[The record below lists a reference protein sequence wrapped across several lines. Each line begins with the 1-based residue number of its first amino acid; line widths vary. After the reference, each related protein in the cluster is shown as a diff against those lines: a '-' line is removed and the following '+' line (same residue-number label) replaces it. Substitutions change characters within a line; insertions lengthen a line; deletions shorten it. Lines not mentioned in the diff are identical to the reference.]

1 MSIIIII
8 QDQEDTR
15 KIPVKNKP
23 YLLGRSSKCD
33 LKIQDPMVSGKHCSF
48 QLDPSGRATIKDLG
62 SSNGTFVNGS
72 KVSETPLMMD
82 DEVKIGGVKCW
93 LDASQMN
100 PKEKNLHLRE
110 GSKTIMKFID
120 LGDNDKK
127 RQKKAAT
134 NPSKETGSQ
143 HKNFDPKTSV
153 IEVDLDAVN
162 SASDEDFKRTEA
174 TKIAEKEDIQS
185 KNSNDRLA
193 NLIRQNKSN
202 SINQTQDS
210 DLSRIDENQF
220 ENEVTGQTKFLKI
233 DKVQNKK
240 PKAIIKKKV
249 NEKKESNDNEGFLGK
264 IKGIL
269 KKKS

>member
-8 QDQEDTR
+8 QDQENTH
-15 KIPVKNKP
+15 KIPVTNKP

-48 QLDPSGRATIKDLG
+48 QLNSDGRVTVKDLG

-72 KVSETPLMMD
+72 KISETPLMMD
-82 DEVKIGGVKCW
+82 DEVKIGGVECW

-100 PKEKNLHLRE
+100 PKEKKLHLRE
-110 GSKTIMKFID
+110 GAKTTMKFID
-120 LGDNDKK
+120 LGDNDKNK
-127 RQKKAAT
+127 QNGAAT
-134 NPSKETGSQ
+134 NPSKKTDSKQE
-143 HKNFDPKTSV
+143 NFDPKTS
-153 IEVDLDAVN
+153 IIKVDLDAVN
-162 SASDEDFKRTEA
+162 LASDQDFTRTEA
-174 TKIAEKEDIQS
+174 AKAAEKEDIKS
-185 KNSNDRLA
+185 KKINDRLA
-193 NLIRQNKSN
+193 NLVKEKESN
-202 SINQTQDS
+202 SINETQDS
-210 DLSRIDENQF
+210 DLSRSDENQF

-240 PKAIIKKKV
+240 PKAVIKKKA

-264 IKGIL
+264 IKGFL